1 MQKISRI
8 HLGNCGYRTAWYEG
22 MTFELTDPDSGQP
35 TDTLINLE
43 NGGGKTTL
51 IGLVFSCFETAQER
65 FLKHIQSKHNTFS
78 QYFTHD
84 GAPGF
89 IIVEWL
95 MPSRMAGG
103 KPYRLVIGQAVAVR
117 SHTEPPEVDRMFF
130 SFEEHAD
137 LGLADIP
144 APGLAQPTPTSM
156 QEFSRWL
163 HAQQKKYPGD
173 VFISHNRQAEWQ
185 RHLKDERL
193 IDLDML
199 RMQVNFSAQ
208 EGGFDTGFLDFKT
221 EGEFLRKF
229 LHLTSDT
236 TKADEAR
243 KLVVAV
249 CEKHRRK
256 PQFQKRRDELTKFRA
271 SLNAFAEAA
280 QLYLETLAAQ
290 RSMLIRGAQMVQALQ
305 ARAVSF
311 RLDHDR
317 EAEFEQT
324 QRQLASA
331 ALADST
337 LHTKEQATVTWAWH
351 QKCSAQAKARKE
363 TADGRVKDLERDERL
378 IRAARLQKEIVGIDE
393 ELKELDALAEAERA
407 NLKPTKDHAEIQGA
421 LLRRALFNEEQRLKA
436 ALQAIDERARVRDN
450 ERTSLRNQRA
460 NAETEEIRYV
470 EERSKLQAAEESYVR
485 RREALEA
492 DKTFRGPEET
502 TGEALER
509 LDDEAATAAAERD
522 VHRASRERCAKEARV
537 HRQSAAA
544 EHVRA
549 AELSGNAQTLGEF
562 IARGEAE
569 LERLAQLPVL
579 LNAVESDRVNPLSAA
594 LPARLREVVSDSAK
608 QVSLGDVRLA
618 ELRAAKQAIEE
629 TGVAGYSAD
638 VALVVQTLLQAGVRS
653 AKAYNEYISRALPDA
668 SKARALVA
676 SDPAR
681 FLGVSVAST
690 ELEKAKAVSW
700 ATRLPTRP
708 VVVSAATLE
717 PAAHVAEHVVVV
729 PAEDDSAF
737 NVEAAA
743 KLGVSLELR
752 VTDEDER
759 RSAYRERHDQTLR
772 AIHELDAY
780 TKEFGDGKLGQAQ
793 ADKTALEEDVA
804 TAKERAESLESLALE
819 LDEKAQGL
827 EQQAQAAD
835 TRRQAAVLSSSA
847 VRSFQ
852 SEHESGHTERVRRLA
867 EVMQDI
873 SAAQERKSAAD
884 ENLERLQGEHN
895 RDQRL
900 RVSTDHELGLAGEER
915 AGVAHYDK
923 DYPAQEQ
930 LLQNPRPVETLRRI
944 YRDAEAAYLAE
955 EKDRLGLLAHK
966 LEDARKRRE
975 DKAKEFTREFKGV
988 QMADLRPFMDANHE
1002 EALANV
1008 ATALEAAKPEQVNA
1022 ASNLQV
1028 VNGESK
1034 KWFCSNKTNVGPVVP
1049 AHEALDLDALAAL
1062 MAEAET
1068 RVNEALE
1075 RMRTANEVANQAADR
1090 ANRKRAAAEADGTVE
1105 ALLRSSMGFEDK
1117 PDPMLIAAEI
1127 GAQVGMNLEVPDPDS
1142 LVLEADASNQVNAL
1156 LKDYTGKN
1164 QGVSKL
1170 QTKARAAFDLV
1181 KVAASEQAFREVDPD
1196 VAQQMIANEFG
1207 AACTDAKRL
1216 LEHLDDRIATTEA
1229 TLRSMQ
1235 ADFDACVEEVL
1246 AVVRSAIT
1254 TLNRVTSKDKSV
1266 PMGAPYVGGKQV
1278 LKMRANFGTVPVETR
1293 RQTLS
1298 AYLDTLVDTNV
1309 FPPRGTDLIADAVAR
1324 VYGRP
1329 LGLQVLKMSIE
1340 ETEQY
1345 VPVERVSNSGGEGV
1359 VMAMFL
1365 YLVINQLRAEN
1376 HAQVHR
1382 IAGGPLI
1389 LDNPFAKATSP
1400 AMWRAQRLLAEA
1412 MDVQLIFATA
1422 LQDFNALGEFQRF
1435 IRLRRAGQ
1443 NSKTRR
1449 WHLEFANLKLNDV
1462 PEELTA

>member
-22 MTFELTDPDSGQP
+22 TTFELTDPDSGQP

-84 GAPGF
+84 GTPGF

-95 MPSRMAGG
+95 MPSRTAGG
-103 KPYRLVIGQAVAVR
+103 NPYRLVTGQAVAVR

-137 LGLADIP
+137 LGLIDIP
-144 APGLAQPTPTSM
+144 APGLAQPTPSSM

-163 HAQQKKYPGD
+163 HTQQKNYPGD

-185 RHLKDERL
+185 RHLRDERL

-229 LHLTSDT
+229 LYLTSDT

-256 PQFQKRRDELTKFRA
+256 PQFQRRRDELTQFRA

-305 ARAVSF
+305 ARAVSLH
-311 RLDHDR
+311 LDHDR

-331 ALADST
+331 ALADSAF
-337 LHTKEQATVTWAWH
+337 HTKEQATVTWAWH
-351 QKCSAQAKARKE
+351 QKRSAQAKARKE
-363 TADGRVKDLERDERL
+363 AADGRVRDLEREERL

-407 NLKPTKDHAEIQGA
+407 NLKPTKDHVEIQGA

-436 ALQAIDERARVRDN
+436 VLQMLDERATAR
-450 ERTSLRNQRA
+450 EEARTTLRKQRMQ
-460 NAETEEIRYV
+460 AEADELRQV
-470 EERSKLQAAEESYVR
+470 GERSKLQAAEDSYAR
-485 RREALEA
+485 RRQALEV
-492 DKTFRGPEET
+492 DGTFLGPDET
-502 TGEALER
+502 TAEALER
-509 LDDEAATAAAERD
+509 LNSEAATAASERD
-522 VHRASRERCAKEARV
+522 LHRASQQRCAKEARE
-537 HRQSAAA
+537 HRQITAA
-544 EHVRA
+544 ENIRA
-549 AELSGNAQTLGEF
+549 AKLVGEARTLGEF

-569 LERLAQLPVL
+569 LERLAQLPAL
-579 LNAVESDRVNPLSAA
+579 LNAAESDRVDPLSAA
-594 LPARLREVVSDSAK
+594 LPTRLREIVAESAR
-608 QVSLGDVRLA
+608 QMSLGDVRLA
-618 ELRAAKQAIEE
+618 ELRATKQAIDE
-629 TGVAGYSAD
+629 TGVAGYSID
-638 VALVVQTLLQAGVRS
+638 VAFVVETLLQAGVRS
-653 AKAYNEYISRALPDA
+653 AKAYNEYISRALPDTA
-668 SKARALVA
+668 KARALVV

-690 ELEKAKAVSW
+690 ELDKARAVAW
-700 ATRLPTRP
+700 EARRPARP
-708 VVVSAATLE
+708 VVVSVATLE
-717 PAAHVAEHVVVV
+717 PAAQPSERLVV

-743 KLGVSLELR
+743 KLGSNLELR
-752 VTDEDER
+752 VADENER
-759 RSAYRERHDQTLR
+759 RAAYRQRHDQTLK
-772 AIHELDAY
+772 AIHELDTYA
-780 TKEFGDGKLGQAQ
+780 KEFGDGKLGQAR
-793 ADKTALEEDVA
+793 AEKVTLEEDAAAA
-804 TAKERAESLESLALE
+804 TARAESLESLALG
-819 LDEKAQGL
+819 LDEKAQEL
-827 EQQAQAAD
+827 ELQAQTAD
-835 TRRQAAVLSSSA
+835 ARRQAALLSSAA
-847 VRSFQ
+847 VLTFQ
-852 SEHESGHTERVRRLA
+852 NEHEVGHAERVHRLE
-867 EVMQDI
+867 EVAQGI
-873 SAAQERKSAAD
+873 IAAQESKSAAD
-884 ENLERLQGEHN
+884 EGLERLQGEHD
-895 RDQRL
+895 RDHGL
-900 RVSTDHELGLAGEER
+900 RVSTDHELKVAGEER

-923 DYPAQEQ
+923 DYPAHEQ

-944 YRDAEAAYLAE
+944 YSDAEAAYLAE
-955 EKDRLGLLAHK
+955 ERDRLGVLAHK

-975 DKAKEFTREFKGV
+975 NKAKEFTREFKGV
-988 QMADLRPFMDANHE
+988 QMADLVPFLNMNHE

-1008 ATALEAAKPEQVNA
+1008 ETALEEAKPAQVNS

-1034 KWFCSNKTNVGPVVP
+1034 KWFDSNKTDLGPAVP
-1049 AHEALDLDALAAL
+1049 AHEALNLDALSAL
-1062 MAEAET
+1062 MAEAEN
-1068 RVNEALE
+1068 RVNAALE
-1075 RMRTANEVANQAADR
+1075 RMRVANDAANQAVDR
-1090 ANRKRAAAEADGTVE
+1090 ANRKRAAAEADGKIE
-1105 ALLRSSMGFEDK
+1105 ALLRSSMGFEDR

-1127 GAQVGMNLEVPDPDS
+1127 GAQVGMTLDVPDPDS

-1164 QGVSKL
+1164 QGVSNL
-1170 QTKARAAFDLV
+1170 QTKARATFDLV
-1181 KVAASEQAFREVDPD
+1181 KAAASEQSFREVDPD
-1196 VAQQMIANEFG
+1196 VAQQMVANEFG

-1229 TLRSMQ
+1229 TLQSMQ

-1254 TLNRVTSKDKSV
+1254 TLNRATSKDKSV
-1266 PMGAPYVGGKQV
+1266 PVGAPYVGGKQV

-1462 PEELTA
+1462 PEEFTA

>member
-22 MTFELTDPDSGQP
+22 MTFDLTDPDSGQP

-51 IGLVFSCFETAQER
+51 IGLAFSCFETAQER
-65 FLKHIQSKHNTFS
+65 FLKYIQSKHNTFS
-78 QYFTHD
+78 HYFTHD

-95 MPSRMAGG
+95 MPSRTAGG
-103 KPYRLVIGQAVAVR
+103 NPYRLVTGQAVAVR

-130 SFEEHAD
+130 SFEEHVD
-137 LGLADIP
+137 LGLVDIP
-144 APGLAQPTPTSM
+144 APGLAQPTPSSM

-163 HAQQKKYPGD
+163 HTQQKKYPGD

-229 LHLTSDT
+229 LNLTSDT

-271 SLNAFAEAA
+271 SLNAFAESAH
-280 QLYLETLAAQ
+280 LYLETLAAQ

-305 ARAVSF
+305 ARATSL

-317 EAEFEQT
+317 ELEFEQT
-324 QRQLASA
+324 QRGLVSA
-331 ALADST
+331 TLADST
-337 LHTKEQATVTWAWH
+337 FYTTEQATVTWAWY
-351 QKCSAQAKARKE
+351 QKRSAQAKVRKGA
-363 TADGRVKDLERDERL
+363 ADDQVKNLERDERL
-378 IRAARLQKEIVGIDE
+378 IRAARLQKEIVGVDE
-393 ELKELDALAEAERA
+393 ELKELDTLVEAERA
-407 NLKPTKDHAEIQGA
+407 NLKPTKEHVEIQGA

-436 ALQAIDERARVRDN
+436 TLQVLDERAIARAE
-450 ERTSLRNQRA
+450 ERTTLRKQRA
-460 NAETEEIRYV
+460 QAEADELRQV
-470 EERSKLQAAEESYVR
+470 EARSKLQATEESYR
-485 RREALEA
+485 RRRQALEV
-492 DKTFRGPEET
+492 DGTLLGPEET
-502 TGEALER
+502 TAEAFER
-509 LDDEAATAAAERD
+509 LDALVVAATAERDVYRGSRARCTKEAGDHRNAAAAER
-522 VHRASRERCAKEARV
+522 
-537 HRQSAAA
+537 
-544 EHVRA
+544 VRT
-549 AELSGNAQTLGEF
+549 AELAGKARGLDEF
-562 IARGEAE
+562 IARGESE
-569 LERLAQLPVL
+569 LERLAQLRAL
-579 LNAVESDRVNPLSAA
+579 LNAVESDRVDPLSAA
-594 LPARLREVVSDSAK
+594 LPARLREVVSESAK
-608 QVSLGDVRLA
+608 QVSLADVRLA
-618 ELRAAKQAIEE
+618 ELRATKQAIDEA
-629 TGVAGYSAD
+629 GVAGYSID
-638 VALVVQTLLQAGVRS
+638 VALVVETLLHAGVRS
-653 AKAYNEYISRALPDA
+653 AKAYNEYISRALRDA

-690 ELEKAKAVSW
+690 ELDKARAVSW
-700 ATRLPTRP
+700 EARRPTRP
-708 VVVSAATLE
+708 VVVSATTLE
-717 PAAHVAEHVVVV
+717 PAAQLAERVVV

-737 NVEAAA
+737 NIEAAA
-743 KLGVSLELR
+743 RLGSNLEIRVS
-752 VTDEDER
+752 DESER
-759 RSAYRERHDQTLR
+759 RAAYRERHDKTLK
-772 AIHELDAY
+772 AIHELDTYA
-780 TKEFGDGKLGQAQ
+780 KEFGDGKLGRAR
-793 ADKTALEEDVA
+793 ADKVALEEDAAAA
-804 TAKERAESLESLALE
+804 TARAESLESRSLE
-819 LDEKAQGL
+819 LDENAQGL
-827 EQQAQAAD
+827 ELQAQAAD
-835 TRRQAAVLSSSA
+835 ARRQAALLFSAA
-847 VRSFQ
+847 VRTFQ
-852 SEHESGHTERVRRLA
+852 NEHEAGHAESVRRLA
-867 EVMQDI
+867 DVAQGI
-873 SAAQERKSAAD
+873 TAAQESKSAAD
-884 ENLERLQGEHN
+884 EGLERLQGEHD
-895 RDQRL
+895 RDHGL
-900 RVSTDHELGLAGEER
+900 RVNADHELKVTGEGR
-915 AGVAHYDK
+915 AGVAHYNK
-923 DYPAQEQ
+923 DYPAHER
-930 LLQNPRPVETLRRI
+930 LLRNPRPVETLRRI
-944 YRDAEAAYLAE
+944 YSDAEAAYLAKE
-955 EKDRLGLLAHK
+955 RERLGLLAHK

-975 DKAKEFTREFKGV
+975 DKAKEFTREYKGV
-988 QMADLRPFMDANHE
+988 QMADLAPFLNVSHE
-1002 EALANV
+1002 DALANV
-1008 ATALEAAKPEQVNA
+1008 ETTLEAAKPEQVNA

-1028 VNGESK
+1028 VNGESR
-1034 KWFCSNKTNVGPVVP
+1034 KWLDSNKTKLGPAVP

-1062 MAEAET
+1062 IAKAEN
-1068 RVNEALE
+1068 RVNAALE
-1075 RMRTANEVANQAADR
+1075 RMRVANEAANLAADR
-1090 ANRKRAAAEADGTVE
+1090 ASRKRTDAEGDEKVE
-1105 ALLRSSMGFEDK
+1105 ELLRSSMGFEDR
-1117 PDPMLIAAEI
+1117 PDPVLIAAEI
-1127 GAQVGMNLEVPDPDS
+1127 GAQVGMTLEIPDPGS

-1164 QGVSKL
+1164 QGVGKL
-1170 QTKARAAFDLV
+1170 HTKARTAFDHV
-1181 KVAASEQAFREVDPD
+1181 KTAASEQSFREVDPD
-1196 VAQQMIANEFG
+1196 VAQQMVANEFG

-1216 LEHLDDRIATTEA
+1216 LEHLDDRIVTTEA

-1254 TLNRVTSKDKSV
+1254 TLNRATSKDKSV
-1266 PMGAPYVGGKQV
+1266 PVGAPYVGGKQV
-1278 LKMRANFGTVPVETR
+1278 LKMRASFGSVPIETR

-1376 HAQVHR
+1376 HAQIYRV
-1382 IAGGPLI
+1382 AGGPLI

-1412 MDVQLIFATA
+1412 MNVQLIFATA

-1449 WHLEFANLKLNDV
+1449 WHLEFANLKLNNV
-1462 PEELTA
+1462 PEELTD

>member
-1 MQKISRI
+1 MQKISRL
-8 HLGNCGYRTAWYEG
+8 HLGNCGFRTAWYEG
-22 MTFELTDPDSGQP
+22 MTFDLTDPDSGHP

-51 IGLVFSCFETAQER
+51 IGLVFSCFETSQEK

-95 MPSRMAGG
+95 MPSRTTGEE
-103 KPYRLVIGQAVAVR
+103 PYRLVTGQAVAVR

-130 SFEEHAD
+130 SFEEHTD
-137 LGLADIP
+137 LGLTDIP

-173 VFISHNRQAEWQ
+173 VFISHNRPAEWQ
-185 RHLKDERL
+185 RHLRNERL

-256 PQFQKRRDELTKFRA
+256 PQFQKRRDELIRFRA
-271 SLNAFAEAA
+271 ALNAFAEAA

-290 RSMLIRGAQMVQALQ
+290 RSILVRGAQMVQALQ
-305 ARAVSF
+305 ARAVSL
-311 RLDHDR
+311 RLDHSQ
-317 EAEFEQT
+317 EAEFERI
-324 QRQLASA
+324 QREMASA
-331 ALADST
+331 AQADST

-351 QKCSAQAKARKE
+351 QKRSAQAKARKE
-363 TADGRVKDLERDERL
+363 AADGRVKDLERNEQL
-378 IRAARLQKEIVGIDE
+378 IRAARLQKEIIGVDE
-393 ELKELDALAEAERA
+393 EIKELDALAEAERA

-421 LLRRALFNEEQRLKA
+421 LLRRALFSEEQRLKEE
-436 ALQAIDERARVRDN
+436 LQTLD
-450 ERTSLRNQRA
+450 QRA
-460 NAETEEIRYV
+460 AAREEARTTFRKQRDQAEADELRQV
-470 EERSKLQAAEESYVR
+470 GERSKHQAAEEAYAR

-492 DKTFRGPEET
+492 DKTFRAPEET
-502 TGEALER
+502 TAEALER
-509 LDDEAATAAAERD
+509 LDADTATAAAERD
-522 VHRASRERCAKEARV
+522 LHRASQQRCAKEARE
-537 HRQSAAA
+537 HRQTAAA
-544 EHVRA
+544 QRIHA
-549 AELSGNAQTLGEF
+549 ADLAGKARSAGEF
-562 IARGEAE
+562 IARGEVE
-569 LERLAQLPVL
+569 LEHLAQLPAL
-579 LNAVESDRVNPLSAA
+579 LNAVESDRVDPLSAA
-594 LPARLREVVSDSAK
+594 LPTRLHEVVSESAR

-618 ELRAAKQAIEE
+618 ELHAARQAIDE

-638 VALVVQTLLQAGVRS
+638 AALVVQTLLQVGVRS
-653 AKAYNEYISRALPDA
+653 AQAYNAYISRALPDA
-668 SKARALVA
+668 AKARALVA

-681 FLGVSVAST
+681 FLGVSVASA
-690 ELEKAKAVSW
+690 ELDKARALAW
-700 ATRLPTRP
+700 ETRRPARP
-708 VVVSAATLE
+708 VVVSVATLE
-717 PAAHVAEHVVVV
+717 PATQLAERVIV

-743 KLGVSLELR
+743 KLASNLELR
-752 VTDEDER
+752 VAEENER
-759 RSAYRERHDQTLR
+759 RSAYRERQDQTQKAL
-772 AIHELDAY
+772 HELDTYA
-780 TKEFGDGKLGQAQ
+780 KEFGDGKLGSAR
-793 ADKTALEEDVA
+793 AGKLAFEEDAAAA
-804 TAKERAESLESLALE
+804 TARAESLESQALE
-819 LDEKAQGL
+819 LDEKAQAL

-835 TRRQAAVLSSSA
+835 MRRQAAVLSSSA

-852 SEHESGHTERVRRLA
+852 SEHEAGHEERARRLA
-867 EVMQDI
+867 QIVQGI
-873 SAAQERKSAAD
+873 ITAQENKSAA
-884 ENLERLQGEHN
+884 NVGLERLQQEH
-895 RDQRL
+895 DSDHGL
-900 RVSTDHELGLAGEER
+900 RVSTDHELRLAGEER
-915 AGVAHYDK
+915 ASIAHYDK
-923 DYPAQEQ
+923 DYPAHEQ

-944 YRDAEAAYLAE
+944 YRDAEAAYHAQE
-955 EKDRLGLLAHK
+955 QERLGLLAHK
-966 LEDARKRRE
+966 LDDARKRRA

-988 QMADLRPFMDANHE
+988 QMADIAPFLSLNHE
-1002 EALANV
+1002 EALAGV
-1008 ATALEAAKPEQVNA
+1008 KAALEEARPGQVNA

-1034 KWFCSNKTNVGPVVP
+1034 KWFDSNKQNLGSAEP
-1049 AHEALDLDALAAL
+1049 AHDALDLDALAAL
-1062 MAEAET
+1062 VIDAEG
-1068 RVNEALE
+1068 RVIAALE
-1075 RMRTANEVANQAADR
+1075 RMRTANEAANQAADR
-1090 ANRKRAAAEADGTVE
+1090 ANRKRQAAQADEKIE
-1105 ALLRSSMGFEDK
+1105 ALLRSSMGLADK

-1127 GAQVGMNLEVPDPDS
+1127 GAQVGMTLEVPDPDS
-1142 LVLEADASNQVNAL
+1142 LVLETDASNQVSAL
-1156 LKDYTGKN
+1156 LKDYKGKEH
-1164 QGVSKL
+1164 GVSSL
-1170 QTKARAAFDLV
+1170 HTKARTAFDLV
-1181 KVAASEQAFREVDPD
+1181 KAAASQPSFREVDPD
-1196 VAQQMIANEFG
+1196 VAQQMVANEFG
-1207 AACTDAKRL
+1207 AACTDARRL

-1229 TLRSMQ
+1229 TLQSMQ

-1254 TLNRVTSKDKSV
+1254 TLNRAMSKDKSV
-1266 PMGAPYVGGKQV
+1266 PVGAPYVGGKQV
-1278 LKMRANFGTVPVETR
+1278 LKMRASFSTIPVETR

-1309 FPPRGTDLIADAVAR
+1309 FPPRGTDLIADAVMR

-1365 YLVINQLRAEN
+1365 YLVINHLRAEN

-1400 AMWRAQRLLAEA
+1400 AMWRAQRLLAET
-1412 MDVQLIFATA
+1412 MNVQLIFATA

-1443 NSKTRR
+1443 NSRTRR
-1449 WHLEFANLKLNDV
+1449 WHLEFANLKLNDM
-1462 PEELTA
+1462 PEEPAA

>member
-8 HLGNCGYRTAWYEG
+8 HLGNCGYRTAWYDG
-22 MTFELTDPDSGQP
+22 NTFELTDPDSGQP

-103 KPYRLVIGQAVAVR
+103 KPYRLVTGQAVAVR

-137 LGLADIP
+137 LGLGDIP
-144 APGLAQPTPTSM
+144 APGLAQPAPPSM
-156 QEFSRWL
+156 QEYSRWL

-236 TKADEAR
+236 AKADEAR

-280 QLYLETLAAQ
+280 HLYLETLAAQ

-305 ARAVSF
+305 ARAASLF
-311 RLDHDR
+311 LDRDR
-317 EAEFEQT
+317 ELEFEQT
-324 QRQLASA
+324 QRGLASL

-337 LHTKEQATVTWAWH
+337 AYTKEQAAVTWAWH
-351 QKCSAQAKARKE
+351 QKRGALAKACKE
-363 TADGRVKDLERDERL
+363 GADGQVKQLERNQQL
-378 IRAARLQKEIVGIDE
+378 IRAARLQKEIVGIDD
-393 ELKELDALAEAERA
+393 ELKELDALAEAERE
-407 NLKPTKDHAEIQGA
+407 NLKPTKDHVEIQGA
-421 LLRRALFNEEQRLKA
+421 LLRRALFNEEQRLKG
-436 ALQAIDERARVRDN
+436 ALQVLDERATAREA
-450 ERTSLRNQRA
+450 ERTALRKQRDQ
-460 NAETEEIRYV
+460 AEADELRQVGEQ
-470 EERSKLQAAEESYVR
+470 SKLQAAQDSYTR
-485 RREALEA
+485 RRQALEV
-492 DKTFRGPEET
+492 DGTFLGPDEKTP
-502 TGEALER
+502 EALER
-509 LDDEAATAAAERD
+509 LDAEAATAASERD
-522 VHRASRERCAKEARV
+522 LHRASQQRCTREARE
-537 HRQSAAA
+537 HRQAAAA
-544 EHVRA
+544 EKVRA
-549 AELSGNAQTLGEF
+549 AGLAGKAEALGEF
-562 IARGEAE
+562 IARGEAGV
-569 LERLAQLPVL
+569 ERLAQLPAL
-579 LNAVESDRVNPLSAA
+579 LNAVESDRVDPLSAA
-594 LPARLREVVSDSAK
+594 LPARLREVVSESAR

-618 ELRAAKQAIEE
+618 ELRATRQAIAE
-629 TGVAGYSAD
+629 TGVAGYSID
-638 VALVVQTLLQAGVRS
+638 VALVVETLLQAGVRS
-653 AKAYNEYISRALPDA
+653 AKAYNEYISHALPDA

-681 FLGVSVAST
+681 FLGVCVAST
-690 ELEKAKAVSW
+690 ELEKARAVAW
-700 ATRLPTRP
+700 EARKPTRP

-717 PAAHVAEHVVVV
+717 PAEQLEERVVV

-737 NVEAAA
+737 NIEAAA
-743 KLGVSLELR
+743 RLSLNLELR
-752 VTDEDER
+752 IAEEDER
-759 RSAYRERHDQTLR
+759 RSAYQERYDQTLK
-772 AIHELDAY
+772 AVHELDTYA
-780 TKEFGDGKLGQAQ
+780 KEFGDGKLGQAR
-793 ADKTALEEDVA
+793 ADKAALEEDEA
-804 TAKERAESLESLALE
+804 TATARAESLESLGLE
-819 LDEKAQGL
+819 LDEEVQRL
-827 EQQAQAAD
+827 ELRAQAAD
-835 TRRQAAVLSSSA
+835 EKRQAALLSSTA
-847 VRSFQ
+847 IRTFQ
-852 SEHESGHTERVRRLA
+852 SEHEAGHAERVLRLA
-867 EVMQDI
+867 DL
-873 SAAQERKSAAD
+873 AQGITTEQGRKSAA
-884 ENLERLQGEHN
+884 NRGLEQLQAEHD
-895 RDQRL
+895 RDQGS
-900 RVSTDHELGLAGEER
+900 RVSTDHELKLAGEER
-915 AGVAHYDK
+915 AGIAHYNK
-923 DYPAQEQ
+923 DYPAHEQ

-944 YRDAEAAYLAE
+944 YRDAEATYLAT
-955 EKDRLGLLAHK
+955 EKERLGLLAHK
-966 LEDARKRRE
+966 LDDARRRRE
-975 DKAKEFTREFKGV
+975 DKAREFTREFKGL
-988 QMADLRPFMDANHE
+988 QMADLAPFLDVSHE

-1008 ATALEAAKPEQVNA
+1008 AAALEAARPEQVTA
-1022 ASNLQV
+1022 TSHLQV
-1028 VNGESK
+1028 VSNESK
-1034 KWFCSNKTNVGPVVP
+1034 KWFDQNKTNLGPTVP
-1049 AHEALDLDALAAL
+1049 AHEPLDLDALAVL
-1062 MAEAET
+1062 MVET
-1068 RVNEALE
+1068 ESRVAAALE
-1075 RMRTANEVANQAADR
+1075 RMRVANEAANQAAER
-1090 ANRKRAAAEADGTVE
+1090 ANRKRAAAEDDGKVE

-1117 PDPMLIAAEI
+1117 PDPVLVAAEI
-1127 GAQVGMNLEVPDPDS
+1127 GAQVGMTLEVPDPDS
-1142 LVLEADASNQVNAL
+1142 LILEADASSQVNAL
-1156 LKDYTGKN
+1156 LKDYMGKD
-1164 QGVSKL
+1164 QRVSNL
-1170 QTKARAAFDLV
+1170 QSKARVAFDLV
-1181 KVAASEQAFREVDPD
+1181 KAAAMEPSFREVDPD
-1196 VAQQMIANEFG
+1196 VAQQMVTNEFG

-1235 ADFDACVEEVL
+1235 TDFDACVDEVL

-1254 TLNRVTSKDKSV
+1254 TLNRATSKDKSV
-1266 PMGAPYVGGKQV
+1266 PVGAPYVGGKQV
-1278 LKMRANFGTVPVETR
+1278 LKMRANFGSVPVETR
-1293 RQTLS
+1293 RQTLG

-1400 AMWRAQRLLAEA
+1400 AMWRAQRLLAGA
-1412 MDVQLIFATA
+1412 MNVQLIFATA

-1443 NSKTRR
+1443 NNKTRR
-1449 WHLEFANLKLNDV
+1449 WHLEFANLKLNNV
-1462 PEELTA
+1462 PEELAD

>member
-22 MTFELTDPDSGQP
+22 MTFELTDPDTGQP

-51 IGLVFSCFETAQER
+51 IGLFFSCFETAQER

-78 QYFTHD
+78 QYFAHD
-84 GAPGF
+84 GTPGF
-89 IIVEWL
+89 IVVEWL
-95 MPSRMAGG
+95 MPSRTAAG
-103 KPYRLVIGQAVAVR
+103 KPYRLVTGQAVAVR

-137 LGLADIP
+137 LGMVHIP
-144 APGLAQPTPTSM
+144 APGLTQPAPSTM

-185 RHLKDERL
+185 RHLKEERL

-221 EGEFLRKF
+221 EGEFVRKF

-271 SLNAFAEAA
+271 SLNAFAETAR
-280 QLYLETLAAQ
+280 LYLETLAAQ

-305 ARAVSF
+305 ARGVSSC
-311 RLDHDR
+311 LDRDR
-317 EAEFEQT
+317 EVEFEQT
-324 QRQLASA
+324 QRRLASV

-337 LHTKEQATVTWAWH
+337 LCTKEQATVTWAWH
-351 QKCSAQAKARKE
+351 QKRCALANACKE
-363 TADGRVKDLERDERL
+363 VADRQVKQLEQNQRF
-378 IRAARLQKEIVGIDE
+378 IRAARLQKEILGVDE
-393 ELKELDALAEAERA
+393 ELRELDALAEAERA
-407 NLKPTKDHAEIQGA
+407 NLKPTKDHVEIQGA
-421 LLRRALFNEEQRLKA
+421 LLRRALFNEEQRLNV
-436 ALQAIDERARVRDN
+436 ALRMLDARATAREEERTALRKERAQAEAD
-450 ERTSLRNQRA
+450 ELRQVG
-460 NAETEEIRYV
+460 EH
-470 EERSKLQAAEESYVR
+470 SKLQAAEDSYAHR
-485 RREALEA
+485 RQALEVDRIFLA
-492 DKTFRGPEET
+492 SDET
-502 TGEALER
+502 TAEALER
-509 LDDEAATAAAERD
+509 LDDEAATAAYERD
-522 VHRASRERCAKEARV
+522 LHRASQQRCAAKARE
-537 HRQSAAA
+537 HRQAAAA
-544 EHVRA
+544 ENVRA
-549 AELSGNAQTLGEF
+549 AELAGNARTLGEY
-562 IARGEAE
+562 IARGETD
-569 LERLAQLPVL
+569 LERLAQLPAL
-579 LNAVESDRVNPLSAA
+579 LNAVESDRVDPLSAA
-594 LPARLREVVSDSAK
+594 LPARLREVVSESAR

-618 ELRAAKQAIEE
+618 ELRATKQAIDG
-629 TGVAGYSAD
+629 TGVAGCSID
-638 VALVVQTLLQAGVRS
+638 VALVVETLLQAGVRS
-653 AKAYNEYISRALPDA
+653 AKAYNEYISRTLPDA
-668 SKARALVA
+668 SKARALVV

-690 ELEKAKAVSW
+690 ELDKARAISW
-700 ATRLPTRP
+700 ETRRPTRP
-708 VVVSAATLE
+708 VVISAATLE
-717 PAAHVAEHVVVV
+717 PAEQLAERVVV

-743 KLGVSLELR
+743 RLGLNLELR
-752 VTDEDER
+752 VAEEDER
-759 RSAYRERHDQTLR
+759 RSGYRERYEQTLN
-772 AIHELDAY
+772 AVHKLDTYA
-780 TKEFGDGKLGQAQ
+780 KEFGEGKLGQAQ
-793 ADKTALEEDVA
+793 TDKVALEEDVA
-804 TAKERAESLESLALE
+804 TATARAESLESLALE
-819 LDEKAQGL
+819 RDEEAQGL
-827 EQQAQAAD
+827 ERQTQAAD
-835 TRRQAAVLSSSA
+835 ARRHAALLSSAAV
-847 VRSFQ
+847 RTFQ
-852 SEHESGHTERVRRLA
+852 SEHEAGHAERVLLLA
-867 EVMQDI
+867 NLAHGITTAQD
-873 SAAQERKSAAD
+873 RKSAAD
-884 ENLERLQGEHN
+884 RGLERLQGEHD
-895 RDQRL
+895 RDHSS
-900 RVSTDHELGLAGEER
+900 RVSTDHELKLAGEER
-915 AGVAHYDK
+915 AGIVHYDK
-923 DYPAQEQ
+923 DYPAPEQ
-930 LLQNPRPVETLRRI
+930 LLKNPRTVETLRRI
-944 YRDAEAAYLAE
+944 YSDAEAAYLAE
-955 EKDRLGLLAHK
+955 EKERLGLLAHK
-966 LEDARKRRE
+966 LDDARKRRE
-975 DKAKEFTREFKGV
+975 AKAREFTREFPGV
-988 QMADLRPFMDANHE
+988 ETANLRPFLDVHHEAALASIAVALE
-1002 EALANV
+1002 EARS
-1008 ATALEAAKPEQVNA
+1008 EQVNA

-1028 VNGESK
+1028 LNGESR
-1034 KWFCSNKTNVGPVVP
+1034 KWLNSNKTNLGPAVP
-1049 AHEALDLDALAAL
+1049 AHETLDLDALVAL
-1062 MAEAET
+1062 MAEAED
-1068 RVNEALE
+1068 RVTAALE
-1075 RMRTANEVANQAADR
+1075 RMRAANEAANQAADR
-1090 ANRKRAAAEADGTVE
+1090 AGRKHAAAEADGKIE

-1117 PDPMLIAAEI
+1117 PDPVLIAAEI
-1127 GAQVGMNLEVPDPDS
+1127 GAQVGMTIVVPDPND
-1142 LVLEADASNQVNAL
+1142 LVLEADASKQVTAL

-1170 QTKARAAFDLV
+1170 QSKARIAFDLV
-1181 KVAASEQAFREVDPD
+1181 KAAASEPSFSEVDPD
-1196 VAQQMIANEFG
+1196 VAQQMVANEFG
-1207 AACTDAKRL
+1207 AACTDANRL
-1216 LEHLDDRIATTEA
+1216 LDHLDDRISTTEA

-1254 TLNRVTSKDKSV
+1254 TLNRATSKDKSV
-1266 PMGAPYVGGKQV
+1266 PLGAPYVGGKQV
-1278 LKMRANFGTVPVETR
+1278 LKMRANFVSVPVETR

-1298 AYLDTLVDTNV
+1298 GYLDTLVDTNV

-1412 MDVQLIFATA
+1412 MNVQLIFATA

-1449 WHLEFANLKLNDV
+1449 WHLEFANLKLNNV
-1462 PEELTA
+1462 PEELTD

>member
-22 MTFELTDPDSGQP
+22 MTFDLTDPDSSHP

-89 IIVEWL
+89 IIIEWL
-95 MPSRMAGG
+95 MPSRTAGG
-103 KPYRLVIGQAVAVR
+103 TPYRLVTGQAVAVR

-130 SFEEHAD
+130 SFEVHAD
-137 LGLADIP
+137 LGLVDIP

-256 PQFQKRRDELTKFRA
+256 PQFQRRRDELTKFRA

-290 RSMLIRGAQMVQALQ
+290 RSMLVLGAQMVQALQ
-305 ARAVSF
+305 ARTVSL
-311 RLDHDR
+311 RLDHAR
-317 EAEFEQT
+317 EAKFEQT

-331 ALADST
+331 ALADSA
-337 LHTKEQATVTWAWH
+337 LHTKEQTTVTWAWH
-351 QKCSAQAKARKE
+351 QKRSAQAKARKE
-363 TADGRVKDLERDERL
+363 AADGRVKDLERDERL
-378 IRAARLQKEIVGIDE
+378 IRAARLQKGIVGIDE
-393 ELKELDALAEAERA
+393 EIKELDALAEAERA

-436 ALQAIDERARVRDN
+436 ALQALDERARVRDN
-450 ERTSLRNQRA
+450 ERTSLRSQRT

-470 EERSKLQAAEESYVR
+470 EERSKLQAAEDSYAR

-492 DKTFRGPEET
+492 DRTFRGPEET
-502 TGEALER
+502 TNEALER
-509 LDDEAATAAAERD
+509 LDTEAATAAAERD
-522 VHRASRERCAKEARV
+522 VHRASREHCAKEARE

-544 EHVRA
+544 EHVHA
-549 AELSGNAQTLGEF
+549 AELSGKGLALGEF

-569 LERLAQLPVL
+569 LERLAQLPAL
-579 LNAVESDRVNPLSAA
+579 LNAVESDRVDPLSAA

-608 QVSLGDVRLA
+608 QVSQGDVRLA
-618 ELRAAKQAIEE
+618 ELHAARQAIEE

-653 AKAYNEYISRALPDA
+653 AKAYNEYISRALPNV

-690 ELEKAKAVSW
+690 EFDKAKAVAW

-717 PAAHVAEHVVVV
+717 PGAHMAERVVV

-743 KLGVSLELR
+743 KLGVSLDLR
-752 VTDEDER
+752 VADEDER

-772 AIHELDAY
+772 AIHELEAY
-780 TKEFGDGKLGQAQ
+780 TKEFGDGKLGQAR

-804 TAKERAESLESLALE
+804 TAKERAESLESLAHELE
-819 LDEKAQGL
+819 EKAQGL
-827 EQQAQAAD
+827 EQRAQAAD

-852 SEHESGHTERVRRLA
+852 SEHESGHAERVRRLA
-867 EVMQDI
+867 EVVQGI
-873 SAAQERKSAAD
+873 SAAQARKSAASEGLD
-884 ENLERLQGEHN
+884 RLQEEHD
-895 RDQRL
+895 RDQGS
-900 RVSTDHELGLAGEER
+900 RVSTDHELRLAGEER
-915 AGVAHYDK
+915 SGVAHYDK
-923 DYPAQEQ
+923 AYPAQEQ

-955 EKDRLGLLAHK
+955 EKERLGLLAHK

-975 DKAKEFTREFKGV
+975 DKATEFTREFRGV
-988 QMADLRPFMDANHE
+988 QMVDLRPFMDANHE
-1002 EALANV
+1002 EALAN
-1008 ATALEAAKPEQVNA
+1008 ATNALDAAKPEQVNA

-1028 VNGESK
+1028 VNGESR
-1034 KWFCSNKTNVGPVVP
+1034 KWFDSNKTNVGPVVP
-1049 AHEALDLDALAAL
+1049 AHEGLDLDALAAL
-1062 MAEAET
+1062 MAEAEN

-1075 RMRTANEVANQAADR
+1075 RMRRANEVANQAADR
-1090 ANRKRAAAEADGTVE
+1090 ANRQHAAAEADGKVE

-1117 PDPMLIAAEI
+1117 PDPVLIAAEI
-1127 GAQVGMNLEVPDPDS
+1127 GAQVGMALEVPDPDS

-1164 QGVSKL
+1164 QSVSKL
-1170 QTKARAAFDLV
+1170 QGKARAAFDLV
-1181 KVAASEQAFREVDPD
+1181 RVAASEQSFREVDPD
-1196 VAQQMIANEFG
+1196 VAQQMVANEFG

-1229 TLRSMQ
+1229 TLQSMQ

-1254 TLNRVTSKDKSV
+1254 TLNRATSKDKSV
-1266 PMGAPYVGGKQV
+1266 PVGAPYVGGKQV
-1278 LKMRANFGTVPVETR
+1278 LKMRANFGTLSVETR

-1400 AMWRAQRLLAEA
+1400 VMWRAQRLLAEA
-1412 MDVQLIFATA
+1412 MNVQLIFATA

-1443 NSKTRR
+1443 NTKTKR

-1462 PEELTA
+1462 PEELMA

>member
-1 MQKISRI
+1 MQKISRL

-22 MTFELTDPDSGQP
+22 MTFELTDPDSGHP

-51 IGLVFSCFETAQER
+51 IGLVFSCFETAQEK

-95 MPSRMAGG
+95 MPSRTAGEE
-103 KPYRLVIGQAVAVR
+103 PYRLVTGQAVAVR
-117 SHTEPPEVDRMFF
+117 SHTEPPDVDRMFF
-130 SFEEHAD
+130 SFEEHTD
-137 LGLADIP
+137 LGLTDIP
-144 APGLAQPTPTSM
+144 APGLAQPAPISM

-163 HAQQKKYPGD
+163 YAQQKKYPGD

-185 RHLKDERL
+185 RHLRDERL

-236 TKADEAR
+236 KKADEAR

-271 SLNAFAEAA
+271 SLNAFADAA

-290 RSMLIRGAQMVQALQ
+290 RSMLVRGAQMVQALQ
-305 ARAVSF
+305 ARAVSL
-311 RLDHDR
+311 RLDHDQ
-317 EAEFEQT
+317 EAEFERI
-324 QRQLASA
+324 QREMASA
-331 ALADST
+331 AQADST

-351 QKCSAQAKARKE
+351 QKRSAQAKACKE
-363 TADGRVKDLERDERL
+363 AADGRIKDLERDGQL
-378 IRAARLQKEIVGIDE
+378 IRAARLQKEIIGVDE
-393 ELKELDALAEAERA
+393 EIKELDALAEAERA

-421 LLRRALFNEEQRLKA
+421 LLRRALFNEEQRLKTE
-436 ALQAIDERARVRDN
+436 LQM
-450 ERTSLRNQRA
+450 LGQRA
-460 NAETEEIRYV
+460 TAREEARTNLRKQRDQAEADELRKV
-470 EERSKLQAAEESYVR
+470 GERSKLQAAEEAYAR
-485 RREALEA
+485 RRGALEA
-492 DKTFRGPEET
+492 DKTFLAPEET
-502 TGEALER
+502 TTEALER
-509 LDDEAATAAAERD
+509 LDAKVETATAERD
-522 VHRASRERCAKEARV
+522 LHRASQQRCAREARE
-537 HRQSAAA
+537 HRQTATAQS
-544 EHVRA
+544 VRA
-549 AELSGNAQTLGEF
+549 AELAGKARAAGEF

-569 LERLAQLPVL
+569 LERLAQLPAL
-579 LNAVESDRVNPLSAA
+579 LNAVESDRVDPLSAA
-594 LPARLREVVSDSAK
+594 LPARLGEVVSESAR

-618 ELRAAKQAIEE
+618 ELHATKQAIDE

-638 VALVVQTLLQAGVRS
+638 VALVVQTLIQAGVRS
-653 AKAYNEYISRALPDA
+653 AQAYNEYISRALPDA
-668 SKARALVA
+668 SKARTLVA

-690 ELEKAKAVSW
+690 EFDKASALAW
-700 ATRLPTRP
+700 GAHRPTRP

-717 PAAHVAEHVVVV
+717 PATQRAERVVV

-743 KLGVSLELR
+743 KLASNLELR
-752 VTDEDER
+752 VAEEDER
-759 RSAYRERHDQTLR
+759 RSAYRERQDQTLK
-772 AIHELDAY
+772 AIHELDTYA
-780 TKEFGDGKLGQAQ
+780 KEFGDGKLGSAR
-793 ADKTALEEDVA
+793 ADKLAFEEDAAA
-804 TAKERAESLESLALE
+804 TTARAESLESQALE

-835 TRRQAAVLSSSA
+835 KRRQDAVLSSSA

-852 SEHESGHTERVRRLA
+852 SEHEAGHEERVRRLV
-867 EVMQDI
+867 EVAQRI
-873 SAAQERKSAAD
+873 STAQERKTAAD
-884 ENLERLQGEHN
+884 KNLERLQEEHD
-895 RDQRL
+895 RDQGL
-900 RVSTDHELGLAGEER
+900 RVSTDHKFTLAGEER
-915 AGVAHYDK
+915 ASVAHYDK

-944 YRDAEAAYLAE
+944 YHDAEAAYRAQE
-955 EKDRLGLLAHK
+955 QERLGLLAHK
-966 LEDARKRRE
+966 LDDARKRRE

-988 QMADLRPFMDANHE
+988 QMVDIAPFLNVNHE
-1002 EALANV
+1002 EELAG
-1008 ATALEAAKPEQVNA
+1008 AKAALEAAKPEQIA
-1022 ASNLQV
+1022 ATSNLQIV
-1028 VNGESK
+1028 SGESK
-1034 KWFCSNKTNVGPVVP
+1034 KWFDSNKQYLGPAEP

-1062 MAEAET
+1062 VTDAEG
-1068 RVNEALE
+1068 RVIAALE
-1075 RMRTANEVANQAADR
+1075 RMRAANEAANQAADR
-1090 ANRKRAAAEADGTVE
+1090 ASRKRLAAEADEKIE
-1105 ALLRSSMGFEDK
+1105 ALLRSSMGFADK

-1127 GAQVGMNLEVPDPDS
+1127 SAQVGMTLEVPDPDS
-1142 LVLEADASNQVNAL
+1142 LVLETDASNQVSAL
-1156 LKDYTGKN
+1156 LRDYTGKN

-1170 QTKARAAFDLV
+1170 QAKAQTAFDLV
-1181 KVAASEQAFREVDPD
+1181 KAAASQPSFREVDPD
-1196 VAQQMIANEFG
+1196 VAQQMVANEFG
-1207 AACTDAKRL
+1207 AACTDARRL

-1229 TLRSMQ
+1229 TLQSMQ

-1246 AVVRSAIT
+1246 AVLRSAIT
-1254 TLNRVTSKDKSV
+1254 TLNRAMSKDKSV
-1266 PMGAPYVGGKQV
+1266 PVGAPYVGGKQV
-1278 LKMRANFGTVPVETR
+1278 LKMRASFSTIPVETR

-1309 FPPRGTDLIADAVAR
+1309 FPPRGTDLIADAVMR

-1412 MDVQLIFATA
+1412 MNVQLIFATA

-1443 NSKTRR
+1443 NSRTRR
-1449 WHLEFANLKLNDV
+1449 WHLEFANLKLNDM
-1462 PEELTA
+1462 PEEPAA

>member
-1 MQKISRI
+1 MQKISRL

-51 IGLVFSCFETAQER
+51 IGLVFSCFETAQEK
-65 FLKHIQSKHNTFS
+65 FLKHIQNRHDTFS

-95 MPSRMAGG
+95 MPSRTAGG
-103 KPYRLVIGQAVAVR
+103 RPYRLVTGQAVAVR

-130 SFEEHAD
+130 SFEEHTD
-137 LGLADIP
+137 LGLKDVP
-144 APGLAQPTPTSM
+144 APGLAQPAPISM

-163 HAQQKKYPGD
+163 HVQQKKYPGD

-185 RHLKDERL
+185 RHLRDERL

-221 EGEFLRKF
+221 KGEFLRKF
-229 LHLTSDT
+229 LHLTSDP

-271 SLNAFAEAA
+271 SLIAFAEAA

-290 RSMLIRGAQMVQALQ
+290 RSMLIRGAQMVQTLQ
-305 ARAVSF
+305 ARAVSL

-317 EAEFEQT
+317 EAEFERI

-331 ALADST
+331 AQANST
-337 LHTKEQATVTWAWH
+337 LHTKEQANVTWAWH
-351 QKCSAQAKARKE
+351 QKRSAQAKAQKE
-363 TADGRVKDLERDERL
+363 AADGRVKDLERDERL
-378 IRAARLQKEIVGIDE
+378 IRAARLQMNIAGVEEEI
-393 ELKELDALAEAERA
+393 KELDALAEAERA
-407 NLKPTKDHAEIQGA
+407 NLKPTRDHVEIQGA

-436 ALQAIDERARVRDN
+436 AFQVLDERATAREDARMA
-450 ERTSLRNQRA
+450 LRKQRA
-460 NAETEEIRYV
+460 QAEADELRQV
-470 EERSKLQAAEESYVR
+470 EARSKLQAAEESYAR

-492 DKTFRGPEET
+492 DKTFRAPDET
-502 TGEALER
+502 TAEALER
-509 LDDEAATAAAERD
+509 LDAEAATAVAERD
-522 VHRASRERCAKEARV
+522 LHRASQHRCAKEARE
-537 HRQSAAA
+537 HRQAAA
-544 EHVRA
+544 AANVRVAEAAGKARA
-549 AELSGNAQTLGEF
+549 AGEF

-569 LERLAQLPVL
+569 LERLAQLPAL
-579 LNAVESDRVNPLSAA
+579 LSAVESDRVDPLSAA
-594 LPARLREVVSDSAK
+594 LASRLREVVSESAR

-618 ELRAAKQAIEE
+618 ELHATKQAIDE

-653 AKAYNEYISRALPDA
+653 AQAYNAYISRTLPDA

-690 ELEKAKAVSW
+690 ELGKARVLAW
-700 ATRLPTRP
+700 EACRPARP
-708 VVVSAATLE
+708 VVISAATLA
-717 PAAHVAEHVVVV
+717 PATQLAERVVV
-729 PAEDDSAF
+729 PPEDDSAF
-737 NVEAAA
+737 NVEAAT
-743 KLGVSLELR
+743 KLGSNLELR
-752 VTDEDER
+752 VADENER
-759 RSAYRERHDQTLR
+759 RSAYRQRHDQTLR

-780 TKEFGDGKLGQAQ
+780 AKEFGDGKLVQAR
-793 ADKTALEEDVA
+793 ADKAVLEEDVA
-804 TAKERAESLESLALE
+804 AATERADSLESLALE
-819 LDEKAQGL
+819 CDEEAKGL
-827 EQQAQAAD
+827 EQQAQATD
-835 TRRQAAVLSSSA
+835 IRRQAAVLSSSA
-847 VRSFQ
+847 VRSFRT
-852 SEHESGHTERVRRLA
+852 EHEAGHGERVHRLA
-867 EVMQDI
+867 EVTQGI
-873 SAAQERKSAAD
+873 SAAQESKSAAD
-884 ENLERLQGEHN
+884 ERLERLQDEHD
-895 RDQRL
+895 RDQGL
-900 RVSTDHELGLAGEER
+900 RVSTAHELRLAGEER

-923 DYPAQEQ
+923 NYPAHEQ

-944 YRDAEAAYLAE
+944 YHDAEATYRARE
-955 EKDRLGLLAHK
+955 QERLGLLAHK
-966 LEDARKRRE
+966 LEDARKRRK

-988 QMADLRPFMDANHE
+988 QMADLAPFLDVNQEA
-1002 EALANV
+1002 ALASIK
-1008 ATALEAAKPEQVNA
+1008 TALEVAKPGQVTA

-1028 VNGESK
+1028 VNGESR
-1034 KWFCSNKTNVGPVVP
+1034 KWFDSNKHNLGPAEP
-1049 AHEALDLDALAAL
+1049 DREALDLDALAAL
-1062 MAEAET
+1062 MTDAEG
-1068 RVNEALE
+1068 RVVAALE
-1075 RMRTANEVANQAADR
+1075 RMRAANEAAHQAADR
-1090 ANRKRAAAEADGTVE
+1090 AHRKRVAAEADEKIE
-1105 ALLRSSMGFEDK
+1105 ALLRSSMGLADK
-1117 PDPMLIAAEI
+1117 PDPVLIAVQI
-1127 GAQVGMNLEVPDPDS
+1127 GAEVGTALEVPDPDS
-1142 LVLEADASNQVNAL
+1142 LVLETDPSNQVNAL
-1156 LKDYTGKN
+1156 LKNYMGKDR
-1164 QGVSKL
+1164 GVDKL
-1170 QTKARAAFDLV
+1170 HTKAYAAFDLL
-1181 KVAASEQAFREVDPD
+1181 KAAASDPSFREVDPD
-1196 VAQQMIANEFG
+1196 VAQQMVANEFG
-1207 AACTDAKRL
+1207 ATCTDAKRL
-1216 LEHLDDRIATTEA
+1216 LEHLDDRIATTAA
-1229 TLRSMQ
+1229 TLQSMQ
-1235 ADFDACVEEVL
+1235 ADFDAGVEEVL

-1254 TLNRVTSKDKSV
+1254 TLNRAISKDKSV
-1266 PMGAPYVGGKQV
+1266 PVGAPYVGGKQV
-1278 LKMRANFGTVPVETR
+1278 LKMQANFSTIPVETR

-1309 FPPRGTDLIADAVAR
+1309 FPPRGTDLIADAMMR

-1329 LGLQVLKMSIE
+1329 LGLRVLKMSVE

-1365 YLVINQLRAEN
+1365 YLLINQLRAEN

-1412 MDVQLIFATA
+1412 MNVQLIFATA
-1422 LQDFNALGEFQRF
+1422 LQDFNALGEFQQF

-1443 NSKTRR
+1443 NGKTRR
-1449 WHLEFANLKLNDV
+1449 WHLEFANLKLNDA

>member
-22 MTFELTDPDSGQP
+22 TTFELTDPDSGQP

-84 GAPGF
+84 GTPGF

-95 MPSRMAGG
+95 MPSRTAGG
-103 KPYRLVIGQAVAVR
+103 NPYRLVTGQAVAVR

-137 LGLADIP
+137 LGLIDIP
-144 APGLAQPTPTSM
+144 APGLAQPTPSSM

-163 HAQQKKYPGD
+163 HTQQKNYPGD

-185 RHLKDERL
+185 RHLRDERL

-229 LHLTSDT
+229 LYLTSDT

-256 PQFQKRRDELTKFRA
+256 PQFQRRRDELTQFRA

-305 ARAVSF
+305 ARAVSLH
-311 RLDHDR
+311 LDHDR

-331 ALADST
+331 ALADSAF
-337 LHTKEQATVTWAWH
+337 HTKEQATVTWAWH
-351 QKCSAQAKARKE
+351 QKRSAQAKARKE
-363 TADGRVKDLERDERL
+363 AADGRVRDLERDERL

-407 NLKPTKDHAEIQGA
+407 NLKPTKDHVEIQGA

-436 ALQAIDERARVRDN
+436 VLQMLDERATAR
-450 ERTSLRNQRA
+450 EEARTTLRKQRMQ
-460 NAETEEIRYV
+460 AEADELRQV
-470 EERSKLQAAEESYVR
+470 GERSKLQAAEDSYAR
-485 RREALEA
+485 RRQALEV
-492 DKTFRGPEET
+492 DGTFLGPDET
-502 TGEALER
+502 TAEALER
-509 LDDEAATAAAERD
+509 LNSEAATAASERD
-522 VHRASRERCAKEARV
+522 LHRASQQRCAKEARE
-537 HRQSAAA
+537 HRQITAA
-544 EHVRA
+544 ENIRA
-549 AELSGNAQTLGEF
+549 AKLVGEARTLGEF

-569 LERLAQLPVL
+569 LERLAQLPAL
-579 LNAVESDRVNPLSAA
+579 LNAAESDRVDPLSAA
-594 LPARLREVVSDSAK
+594 LPTRLREIVAESAR
-608 QVSLGDVRLA
+608 QMSLGDVRLA
-618 ELRAAKQAIEE
+618 ELRATKQAIDE
-629 TGVAGYSAD
+629 TGVAGYSID
-638 VALVVQTLLQAGVRS
+638 VAFVVETLLQAGVRS
-653 AKAYNEYISRALPDA
+653 AKAYNEYISRALPDTA
-668 SKARALVA
+668 KARALVV

-690 ELEKAKAVSW
+690 ELDKARAV
-700 ATRLPTRP
+700 ALEARRPARP
-708 VVVSAATLE
+708 VVVSVATLE
-717 PAAHVAEHVVVV
+717 PAAQPSERLVV

-743 KLGVSLELR
+743 KLGSNLELR
-752 VTDEDER
+752 VADENER
-759 RSAYRERHDQTLR
+759 RAAYRQRHDQTLK
-772 AIHELDAY
+772 AIHELDTYA
-780 TKEFGDGKLGQAQ
+780 KEFGDGKLGQAR
-793 ADKTALEEDVA
+793 AEKVTLEEDAAAA
-804 TAKERAESLESLALE
+804 TARAESLESLALG
-819 LDEKAQGL
+819 LDEKAQEL
-827 EQQAQAAD
+827 ELQAQTAD
-835 TRRQAAVLSSSA
+835 ARRQAALLSSAA
-847 VRSFQ
+847 VLTFQ
-852 SEHESGHTERVRRLA
+852 NEHEVGHAERVHRLE
-867 EVMQDI
+867 EVAQGI
-873 SAAQERKSAAD
+873 IAAQESKSAAD
-884 ENLERLQGEHN
+884 EGLERLQGEHD
-895 RDQRL
+895 RDHGL
-900 RVSTDHELGLAGEER
+900 RVSTDHELKVAGEER

-923 DYPAQEQ
+923 DYPAHEQ

-944 YRDAEAAYLAE
+944 YSDAEAAYLAE
-955 EKDRLGLLAHK
+955 ERDRLGVLAHK

-975 DKAKEFTREFKGV
+975 NKAKEFTREFKGV
-988 QMADLRPFMDANHE
+988 QMADLVPFLNMNHE

-1008 ATALEAAKPEQVNA
+1008 ETALEEAKPAQVNS

-1034 KWFCSNKTNVGPVVP
+1034 KWFDSNKTDLGPAVP
-1049 AHEALDLDALAAL
+1049 AHEALNLDALSAL
-1062 MAEAET
+1062 MAEAEN
-1068 RVNEALE
+1068 RVNAALE
-1075 RMRTANEVANQAADR
+1075 RMRVANDAANQAVDR
-1090 ANRKRAAAEADGTVE
+1090 ANRKRAAAEADGKIE
-1105 ALLRSSMGFEDK
+1105 ALLRSSMGFEDR

-1127 GAQVGMNLEVPDPDS
+1127 GAQVGMTLDVPDPDS

-1164 QGVSKL
+1164 QGVSNL
-1170 QTKARAAFDLV
+1170 QTKARATFDLV
-1181 KVAASEQAFREVDPD
+1181 KAAASEQSFREVDPD
-1196 VAQQMIANEFG
+1196 VAQQMVANEFG

-1229 TLRSMQ
+1229 TLQSMQ

-1254 TLNRVTSKDKSV
+1254 TLNRATSKDKSV
-1266 PMGAPYVGGKQV
+1266 PVGAPYVGGKQV

-1462 PEELTA
+1462 PEEFTA

>member
-65 FLKHIQSKHNTFS
+65 FLKHVQSKHNTFS

-84 GAPGF
+84 GMPGF
-89 IIVEWL
+89 IVVEWL
-95 MPSRMAGG
+95 MPSRTAGG
-103 KPYRLVIGQAVAVR
+103 KPSRLVTGQAVAVR

-137 LGLADIP
+137 LGLTDIP
-144 APGLAQPTPTSM
+144 APGLAQPAPTSM

-163 HAQQKKYPGD
+163 HTQQKKYPGD

-221 EGEFLRKF
+221 EAEFLRKF
-229 LHLTSDT
+229 LHLSSDA

-256 PQFQKRRDELTKFRA
+256 PQFQKRRDELTKFRG

-305 ARAVSF
+305 ARAAS
-311 RLDHDR
+311 LHLEHDR
-317 EAEFEQT
+317 EAAFAEA
-324 QRQLASA
+324 QRKLAASA
-331 ALADST
+331 LAESAL
-337 LHTKEQATVTWAWH
+337 HKKEQATVTWAWH
-351 QKCSAQAKARKE
+351 QKRIAQAKAIKE
-363 TADGRVKDLERDERL
+363 AADGQVKNLERDERL
-378 IRAARLQKEIVGIDE
+378 IRAARLQKELVGVDE
-393 ELKELDALAEAERA
+393 ELKELEALAEAERA

-421 LLRRALFNEEQRLKA
+421 RLRRALFNEEQRLKA
-436 ALQAIDERARVRDN
+436 ALQALDERATARET
-450 ERTSLRNQRA
+450 ERGTFRTQRTK
-460 NAETEEIRYV
+460 AETEELRHV
-470 EERSKLQAAEESYVR
+470 EERSRLQAAEESYVR
-485 RREALEA
+485 RRHALEA
-492 DKTFRGPEET
+492 DKTLKGPDET
-502 TGEALER
+502 TTEALER
-509 LDDEAATAAAERD
+509 LDAEAANAAAERD
-522 VHRASRERCAKEARV
+522 LHRASQQRCTKEARE
-537 HRQSAAA
+537 HRQTAAA
-544 EHVRA
+544 ENVRA
-549 AELSGNAQTLGEF
+549 AELSGKAQMLGQF

-569 LERLAQLPVL
+569 LERLAQLPAL
-579 LNAVESDRVNPLSAA
+579 LNAVESDRVDPLSAA
-594 LPARLREVVSDSAK
+594 LPTRLREVVSESAK

-618 ELRAAKQAIEE
+618 ELRGTKQAIEE

-690 ELEKAKAVSW
+690 ELDKVRGISW
-700 ATRLPTRP
+700 EARRPTRP
-708 VVVSAATLE
+708 VLVSAATLE
-717 PAAHVAEHVVVV
+717 PAAQIAERMVV

-743 KLGVSLELR
+743 NLGANLEFR
-752 VTDEDER
+752 AAEEDER
-759 RSAYRERHDQTLR
+759 RSAYRERHDQTLK
-772 AIHELDAY
+772 AIHELDTYA
-780 TKEFGDGKLGQAQ
+780 KEFGDGKLGEAR
-793 ADKTALEEDVA
+793 ANKVALEEDVA
-804 TAKERAESLESLALE
+804 TATGRAESLESLAAE

-827 EQQAQAAD
+827 EQLALTADKRREAA
-835 TRRQAAVLSSSA
+835 AISASA
-847 VRSFQ
+847 VRAFQ
-852 SEHESGHTERVRRLA
+852 TEHEAGHAERVRRLA
-867 EVMQDI
+867 EAAQGI
-873 SAAQERKSAAD
+873 TAAQERKSAAD
-884 ENLERLQGEHN
+884 ENLERLQGEHD
-895 RDQRL
+895 RDHGL
-900 RVSTDHELGLAGEER
+900 RVNTDHELRLAGEER
-915 AGVAHYDK
+915 AGIAHYDK

-944 YRDAEAAYLAE
+944 YRDAEVAYLAE
-955 EKDRLGLLAHK
+955 EKERLGLLAHK

-988 QMADLRPFMDANHE
+988 QMADLAPFLNVNHE

-1008 ATALEAAKPEQVNA
+1008 KAALEAAKPEQVNA

-1028 VNGESK
+1028 VDGESK
-1034 KWFCSNKTNVGPVVP
+1034 KWFNSNKTNLGPAVP
-1049 AHEALDLDALAAL
+1049 AHEGLHLDALAAH
-1062 MAEAET
+1062 MAEAEN
-1068 RVNEALE
+1068 RVNEALD
-1075 RMRTANEVANQAADR
+1075 RMRAANDAANQAADR
-1090 ANRKRAAAEADGTVE
+1090 ANRKSDAAEADSKVE
-1105 ALLRSSMGFEDK
+1105 ALLRSSMGFDDK
-1117 PDPMLIAAEI
+1117 PDPVLIAAEI
-1127 GAQVGMNLEVPDPDS
+1127 GAQVGMTLEVPDPDS
-1142 LVLEADASNQVNAL
+1142 LLLDADASSQVNAL

-1164 QGVSKL
+1164 QGVTRL
-1170 QTKARAAFDLV
+1170 QTKARTTFDAV
-1181 KVAASEQAFREVDPD
+1181 KAAASEPSFREVDPD
-1196 VAQQMIANEFG
+1196 VAQQMLANEFG

-1229 TLRSMQ
+1229 TLKSMQ

-1254 TLNRVTSKDKSV
+1254 TLNRATSKDKSV
-1266 PMGAPYVGGKQV
+1266 PVGAPYVGGKQV
-1278 LKMRANFGTVPVETR
+1278 LKMRANFSTVPVETR

-1298 AYLDTLVDTNV
+1298 TYLDTLADTNV

-1400 AMWRAQRLLAEA
+1400 AMWRAQRLLAEG
-1412 MDVQLIFATA
+1412 MNVQLIFATA

>member
-35 TDTLINLE
+35 IDTLINLE

-89 IIVEWL
+89 VIVEWL
-95 MPSRMAGG
+95 MPSRTAGG
-103 KPYRLVIGQAVAVR
+103 KPYRLVTGQAVAVR

-137 LGLADIP
+137 LGLVDIP
-144 APGLAQPTPTSM
+144 APGLAQPTPSSM

-173 VFISHNRQAEWQ
+173 VFICHNRQAEWQ

-280 QLYLETLAAQ
+280 HLYLETLAAQ
-290 RSMLIRGAQMVQALQ
+290 RSMLIRGAQMVLALQ
-305 ARAVSF
+305 ARAVSLC
-311 RLDHDR
+311 LDHDR
-317 EAEFEQT
+317 EVEFERT
-324 QRQLASA
+324 QRGLASV
-331 ALADST
+331 ALGDST
-337 LHTKEQATVTWAWH
+337 SCIREQATLAWAWH
-351 QKCSAQAKARKE
+351 QKRSALAKARKE
-363 TADGRVKDLERDERL
+363 AADGQVKHLERDERF
-378 IRAARLQKEIVGIDE
+378 IRAARLQKDIVGVDE
-393 ELKELDALAEAERA
+393 ELKELDALAEAERS
-407 NLKPTKDHAEIQGA
+407 NLEPTKDHVEIQGA
-421 LLRRALFNEEQRLKA
+421 LLRRALFNEEQRLKV
-436 ALQAIDERARVRDN
+436 ALQVLDERATAREE
-450 ERTSLRNQRA
+450 ERTALRKQRTQ
-460 NAETEEIRYV
+460 AEADELCQV
-470 EERSKLQAAEESYVR
+470 GERSKLQAAEESYTR
-485 RREALEA
+485 RRQALEV
-492 DKTFRGPEET
+492 DRTFLEPDET
-502 TGEALER
+502 TAKALER
-509 LDDEAATAAAERD
+509 LNIEAATAASERD
-522 VHRASRERCAKEARV
+522 LHRASQQRCAREARE
-537 HRQSAAA
+537 HRQAAAA
-544 EHVRA
+544 ENVRA
-549 AELSGNAQTLGEF
+549 AGLASKARALGEF

-569 LERLAQLPVL
+569 IERLAQLPAL
-579 LNAVESDRVNPLSAA
+579 LNAVESDRVDPLSAA
-594 LPARLREVVSDSAK
+594 LPARLREVVSESAR
-608 QVSLGDVRLA
+608 QTSLGDVRLA
-618 ELRAAKQAIEE
+618 ELRATKQAIDE
-629 TGVAGYSAD
+629 TGVAGYSID
-638 VALVVQTLLQAGVRS
+638 VALVVETLLQAGVRS

-668 SKARALVA
+668 SEARALVA
-676 SDPAR
+676 GDPAR

-690 ELEKAKAVSW
+690 ELDKAKAVSW
-700 ATRLPTRP
+700 EARRPTRP

-717 PAAHVAEHVVVV
+717 PAEQLAQRVVV
-729 PAEDDSAF
+729 PAADDSAF

-743 KLGVSLELR
+743 KLGLNLELR
-752 VTDEDER
+752 VADEDKR
-759 RSAYRERHDQTLR
+759 RSAYRERHDQTLK
-772 AIHELDAY
+772 AVHELDTY
-780 TKEFGDGKLGQAQ
+780 VKEFGDGKLGQAR
-793 ADKTALEEDVA
+793 ADKVALEEDVA
-804 TAKERAESLESLALE
+804 TATARAESLESLGLE
-819 LDEKAQGL
+819 LDEAAQGL
-827 EQQAQAAD
+827 DLRVQAAEA
-835 TRRQAAVLSSSA
+835 RRQAALLSSAA
-847 VRSFQ
+847 VGTFH
-852 SEHESGHTERVRRLA
+852 SEHEAGHAERVRRLA
-867 EVMQDI
+867 DLAQGI
-873 SAAQERKSAAD
+873 TTAQERKSAAD
-884 ENLERLQGEHN
+884 EGLERLQGEH
-895 RDQRL
+895 DHGQGL
-900 RVSTDHELGLAGEER
+900 RVSTDHELKLAGEER
-915 AGVAHYDK
+915 ASVAHYDR
-923 DYPAQEQ
+923 DYPAHEQ
-930 LLQNPRPVETLRRI
+930 LLQNPRPLDTLRRI

-955 EKDRLGLLAHK
+955 EKERLGLLAHK
-966 LEDARKRRE
+966 LDDARKRRG
-975 DKAKEFTREFKGV
+975 DKAREFTREFKGV
-988 QMADLRPFMDANHE
+988 QMADLRPFLDVDHE
-1002 EALANV
+1002 EALASI
-1008 ATALEAAKPEQVNA
+1008 ATALEEAKPEQVNA

-1034 KWFCSNKTNVGPVVP
+1034 KWFDLNKTNLGPAIP

-1062 MAEAET
+1062 MAEAEN
-1068 RVNEALE
+1068 RVTAALE
-1075 RMRTANEVANQAADR
+1075 RMRAANEAANQAAER
-1090 ANRKRAAAEADGTVE
+1090 ASRKHAAAEADGKLE
-1105 ALLRSSMGFEDK
+1105 ALLRSSVGFEDK
-1117 PDPMLIAAEI
+1117 PDPILIAAEI
-1127 GAQVGMNLEVPDPDS
+1127 GAQVGMALEVPDPNS
-1142 LVLEADASNQVNAL
+1142 LVLEADASNRVNAL

-1164 QGVSKL
+1164 QSVGKL
-1170 QTKARAAFDLV
+1170 QSKARTAFDLV
-1181 KVAASEQAFREVDPD
+1181 KATASEPSFSEVDPD
-1196 VAQQMIANEFG
+1196 VAQQMVANEFG

-1235 ADFDACVEEVL
+1235 ADFDTCVEEVL

-1254 TLNRVTSKDKSV
+1254 TLNRATSKDKSV
-1266 PMGAPYVGGKQV
+1266 PVGAPYVGGKQV
-1278 LKMRANFGTVPVETR
+1278 LKMRANFGSVPVETR

-1298 AYLDTLVDTNV
+1298 VYLDTLVDTNV

-1400 AMWRAQRLLAEA
+1400 SMWRAQRLLAEA
-1412 MDVQLIFATA
+1412 MNVQLIFATA

-1449 WHLEFANLKLNDV
+1449 WHLEFANLKLNNV
-1462 PEELTA
+1462 PEELV

>member
-8 HLGNCGYRTAWYEG
+8 HLGNCGYRTAWYDG
-22 MTFELTDPDSGQP
+22 MIFELTDPDSDQP

-51 IGLVFSCFETAQER
+51 IGLVFSCFETAQEK

-95 MPSRMAGG
+95 MPSRTAGG
-103 KPYRLVIGQAVAVR
+103 DPYRLVTGQAVAVR

-137 LGLADIP
+137 LGLVDIP
-144 APGLAQPTPTSM
+144 APGLAQPAPTSM

-193 IDLDML
+193 IDLAML

-236 TKADEAR
+236 PKADEAR

-271 SLNAFAEAA
+271 SLNAFAELAH
-280 QLYLETLAAQ
+280 LYIETLAAQ

-305 ARAVSF
+305 DRALSL

-317 EAEFEQT
+317 EVEFEQT
-324 QRQLASA
+324 QRRLASA
-331 ALADST
+331 AFADST
-337 LHTKEQATVTWAWH
+337 SYTKEQATVTWAWH
-351 QKCSAQAKARKE
+351 QKRSALAKVRKE
-363 TADGRVKDLERDERL
+363 AADGRVKDLERDERL
-378 IRAARLQKEIVGIDE
+378 IRAARLQKEIIGIDE

-407 NLKPTKDHAEIQGA
+407 NLKPTKDHVEIQGA

-436 ALQAIDERARVRDN
+436 ALQVLDEQATAREE
-450 ERTSLRNQRA
+450 ERTALRKQRA
-460 NAETEEIRYV
+460 QAEADEIRQV
-470 EERSKLQAAEESYVR
+470 KEHSKLQAAEESYTR
-485 RREALEA
+485 RKQALEA
-492 DKTFRGPEET
+492 DGTFLGPDEET
-502 TGEALER
+502 AEALER
-509 LDDEAATAAAERD
+509 LNAAAETAASERD
-522 VHRASRERCAKEARV
+522 LHRASQQRCAKEARE
-537 HRQSAAA
+537 HRQAATA
-544 EHVRA
+544 ANIRA
-549 AELSGNAQTLGEF
+549 VELASKAWTLGEF

-569 LERLAQLPVL
+569 LERLAQLPAL
-579 LNAVESDRVNPLSAA
+579 LNAVESERVDPLSAA
-594 LPARLREVVSDSAK
+594 LPACLCEVVSESAK
-608 QVSLGDVRLA
+608 QVSLRDIRLA
-618 ELRAAKQAIEE
+618 ELRATKQAIDE
-629 TGVAGYSAD
+629 TGVAGYSID
-638 VALVVQTLLQAGVRS
+638 VALVVETLLRAGVRS
-653 AKAYNEYISRALPDA
+653 ARAYNEYISRALPDA
-668 SKARALVA
+668 SEARSLVA
-676 SDPAR
+676 SNPAR

-690 ELEKAKAVSW
+690 ELDKARAISW
-700 ATRLPTRP
+700 EAWRPTRP

-717 PAAHVAEHVVVV
+717 PVAQLAEHLVV
-729 PAEDDSAF
+729 PTEDDSAF
-737 NVEAAA
+737 NIEAAA
-743 KLGVSLELR
+743 KLGSNLELR
-752 VTDEDER
+752 TSNESEH
-759 RSAYRERHDQTLR
+759 RSAYRERHDQTLK
-772 AIHELDAY
+772 AIHELDMYA
-780 TKEFGDGKLGQAQ
+780 KEFGDGKLGRAR
-793 ADKTALEEDVA
+793 ADKAAFEEDA
-804 TAKERAESLESLALE
+804 AAAKARAEFLESLALE
-819 LDEKAQGL
+819 LDEKAQEL
-827 EQQAQAAD
+827 EPQAQAAD
-835 TRRQAAVLSSSA
+835 ARRQAALLSSA
-847 VRSFQ
+847 AICAFQ
-852 SEHESGHTERVRRLA
+852 SEHEAGHEERIRRLA
-867 EVMQDI
+867 DLARGI
-873 SAAQERKSAAD
+873 TTAQERKSAAD
-884 ENLERLQGEHN
+884 EGLARLQDEHD
-895 RDQRL
+895 RDQGL
-900 RVSTDHELGLAGEER
+900 RVSTDHELKLAGEER

-923 DYPAQEQ
+923 GYPAHEQ

-944 YRDAEAAYLAE
+944 YRDAEATYLVE
-955 EKDRLGLLAHK
+955 EKERLGLLAHK

-988 QMADLRPFMDANHE
+988 QMADLAPFLDVNYE
-1002 EALANV
+1002 EALTNV
-1008 ATALEAAKPEQVNA
+1008 ASTLEVAKPEQVSA
-1022 ASNLQV
+1022 ASNLQILS
-1028 VNGESK
+1028 GESK
-1034 KWFCSNKTNVGPVVP
+1034 KWFDSNKTNLGPEVP
-1049 AHEALDLDALAAL
+1049 AHETLDLDSLANL
-1062 MAEAET
+1062 MAEAENH
-1068 RVNEALE
+1068 VNAALE
-1075 RMRTANEVANQAADR
+1075 RMRTANDAASQAADR
-1090 ANRKRAAAEADGTVE
+1090 ASRKRTAAEADEKVE
-1105 ALLRSSMGFEDK
+1105 ALLRSSMGFQDK
-1117 PDPMLIAAEI
+1117 PDPVLIAAEI
-1127 GAQVGMNLEVPDPDS
+1127 SAQVGMPLEVPDSGS
-1142 LVLEADASNQVNAL
+1142 LVLEADASNQINAL
-1156 LKDYTGKN
+1156 LKEYMGKN
-1164 QGVSKL
+1164 QGVNKL
-1170 QTKARAAFDLV
+1170 QMKAHATFDLV
-1181 KVAASEQAFREVDPD
+1181 KAAASEQSFREIDPD

-1254 TLNRVTSKDKSV
+1254 TLNRATSKDKSV

-1345 VPVERVSNSGGEGV
+1345 VPIERVSNSGGEGV

-1412 MDVQLIFATA
+1412 MNVQLIFATA

-1449 WHLEFANLKLNDV
+1449 WHLELANLKLNDA
-1462 PEELTA
+1462 PRS

>member
-8 HLGNCGYRTAWYEG
+8 YLGNCGYRTAWYEG

-84 GAPGF
+84 GVPGF

-103 KPYRLVIGQAVAVR
+103 KPYRLVTGQAVAVR

-137 LGLADIP
+137 LGLVDIP
-144 APGLAQPTPTSM
+144 APGLAQPTSSSM

-163 HAQQKKYPGD
+163 HAQQKKYSGD

-229 LHLTSDT
+229 LNLTSDA

-271 SLNAFAEAA
+271 SLNTFAESAH
-280 QLYLETLAAQ
+280 LYLETLAAQ
-290 RSMLIRGAQMVQALQ
+290 RSMLVRGAQMVQALQ
-305 ARAVSF
+305 ARAVSLC
-311 RLDHDR
+311 LDHDR
-317 EAEFEQT
+317 EVKFEQT
-324 QRQLASA
+324 QRGLASA
-331 ALADST
+331 ALADSKSY
-337 LHTKEQATVTWAWH
+337 TKEHATVTWAWH
-351 QKCSAQAKARKE
+351 QKRSAQAKARKE
-363 TADGRVKDLERDERL
+363 AADGQVKNLERDERL
-378 IRAARLQKEIVGIDE
+378 IRAARLQKEIVGVDE

-407 NLKPTKDHAEIQGA
+407 NLKPTKDHVEIQGA
-421 LLRRALFNEEQRLKA
+421 LLRRALFNEEQRLKV
-436 ALQAIDERARVRDN
+436 ALQLLNERATAREE
-450 ERTSLRNQRA
+450 ERTTLRKQRTQ
-460 NAETEEIRYV
+460 AEADELRQV
-470 EERSKLQAAEESYVR
+470 GERSKLQAAEESYTR
-485 RREALEA
+485 RRQALEA
-492 DKTFRGPEET
+492 DGAFLGPDET
-502 TGEALER
+502 TAEALER
-509 LDDEAATAAAERD
+509 LNTNAATAASERD
-522 VHRASRERCAKEARV
+522 LHRASQQRCAKEARE
-537 HRQSAAA
+537 HRQSSAA
-544 EHVRA
+544 ENVRA
-549 AELSGNAQTLGEF
+549 AESAAKALALGEF

-569 LERLAQLPVL
+569 LERLAQLPAL
-579 LNAVESDRVNPLSAA
+579 LNAVESDRVDPLSTA
-594 LPARLREVVSDSAK
+594 LPARLREVVSESAR
-608 QVSLGDVRLA
+608 QVSVGDVRLA
-618 ELRAAKQAIEE
+618 ELRATKQAIDE
-629 TGVAGYSAD
+629 TGVAGYSID
-638 VALVVQTLLQAGVRS
+638 VALVVETLLQAGVRS

-668 SKARALVA
+668 SKAQALVA

-690 ELEKAKAVSW
+690 ELDKARAISW
-700 ATRLPTRP
+700 EARRPTRP
-708 VVVSAATLE
+708 VVISATTLE
-717 PAAHVAEHVVVV
+717 PAAQLAERLVV
-729 PAEDDSAF
+729 PAEDDSAY

-743 KLGVSLELR
+743 KLGSNLEIRVS
-752 VTDEDER
+752 DENER
-759 RSAYRERHDQTLR
+759 RSAYQERHDQTLK
-772 AIHELDAY
+772 AIHELDTYA
-780 TKEFGDGKLGQAQ
+780 KEFGDGKLGRAR
-793 ADKTALEEDVA
+793 ADKVALEEDAAAA
-804 TAKERAESLESLALE
+804 TARAESLESLSLE

-827 EQQAQAAD
+827 ELQAQAAD
-835 TRRQAAVLSSSA
+835 ARRQAALLSSEA
-847 VRSFQ
+847 VRTFQ
-852 SEHESGHTERVRRLA
+852 NEHEAGHAERVHRLA
-867 EVMQDI
+867 DIAQGI
-873 SAAQERKSAAD
+873 SAAQESKSAAD
-884 ENLERLQGEHN
+884 QGLERLQREHD
-895 RDQRL
+895 RDHGL
-900 RVSTDHELGLAGEER
+900 RVSTDHELKIAGEER

-923 DYPAQEQ
+923 DYPAHEQ
-930 LLQNPRPVETLRRI
+930 LLQSPRPVETLRRI
-944 YRDAEAAYLAE
+944 YSDAEAAYLVE
-955 EKDRLGLLAHK
+955 ERERLGLLAHK

-975 DKAKEFTREFKGV
+975 DKAKEFTREYKGV
-988 QMADLRPFMDANHE
+988 QMADLAAFLNVNHE
-1002 EALANV
+1002 DALADV
-1008 ATALEAAKPEQVNA
+1008 ETALEAAKPEQVSA

-1028 VNGESK
+1028 VNGESR
-1034 KWFCSNKTNVGPVVP
+1034 KWLDSNKTNLGPAVP

-1062 MAEAET
+1062 MAEAEN
-1068 RVNEALE
+1068 RVNAALE
-1075 RMRTANEVANQAADR
+1075 RMRAANEAANQAADR
-1090 ANRKRAAAEADGTVE
+1090 ANRKRTAAEADGKVE

-1117 PDPMLIAAEI
+1117 PDPVLIAAEI
-1127 GAQVGMNLEVPDPDS
+1127 GAQVGMTLEVPDPDS

-1181 KVAASEQAFREVDPD
+1181 KTVASEQSFREVDPD
-1196 VAQQMIANEFG
+1196 VAQQMVANEFG

-1254 TLNRVTSKDKSV
+1254 TLNRATSKDKSV
-1266 PMGAPYVGGKQV
+1266 PVGAPYVGGKQV
-1278 LKMRANFGTVPVETR
+1278 LNMRANFGSVPVETR

-1309 FPPRGTDLIADAVAR
+1309 FPPRGTDFIADAVAR

-1376 HAQVHR
+1376 HAQVYR

-1400 AMWRAQRLLAEA
+1400 TMWRAQRLLAEA
-1412 MDVQLIFATA
+1412 MNVQLIFATA

-1449 WHLEFANLKLNDV
+1449 WHLEFANLKLNNV
-1462 PEELTA
+1462 PEELA

>member
-22 MTFELTDPDSGQP
+22 TTFELTDPDSGQP

-84 GAPGF
+84 GTPGF

-95 MPSRMAGG
+95 MPSRTAGG
-103 KPYRLVIGQAVAVR
+103 NPYRLVTGQAVAVR

-137 LGLADIP
+137 LGLIDIP
-144 APGLAQPTPTSM
+144 APGLAQPTPSSM

-163 HAQQKKYPGD
+163 HTQQKNYPGD

-185 RHLKDERL
+185 RHLRDERL

-229 LHLTSDT
+229 LYLTSDT

-256 PQFQKRRDELTKFRA
+256 PQFQRRRDELTQFRA

-305 ARAVSF
+305 ARAVSLH
-311 RLDHDR
+311 LDHDR

-331 ALADST
+331 ALADSAF
-337 LHTKEQATVTWAWH
+337 HTKEQATVTWAWH
-351 QKCSAQAKARKE
+351 QKRSAQAKARKE
-363 TADGRVKDLERDERL
+363 AADGRVRDLERDERL

-407 NLKPTKDHAEIQGA
+407 NLKPTKDHVEIQGA

-436 ALQAIDERARVRDN
+436 VLQMLDERATAR
-450 ERTSLRNQRA
+450 EEARTTLRKQRMQ
-460 NAETEEIRYV
+460 AESDELRQV
-470 EERSKLQAAEESYVR
+470 GERSKLQAAEDSYAR
-485 RREALEA
+485 RRQALEV
-492 DKTFRGPEET
+492 DGTFLGPDET
-502 TGEALER
+502 TAEALER
-509 LDDEAATAAAERD
+509 LNSEAATAASERD
-522 VHRASRERCAKEARV
+522 LHRASQQRCAKEARE
-537 HRQSAAA
+537 HRQITAA
-544 EHVRA
+544 ENIRA
-549 AELSGNAQTLGEF
+549 AKLVGEARTLGEF

-569 LERLAQLPVL
+569 LERLAQLPAL
-579 LNAVESDRVNPLSAA
+579 LNAAESDRVDPLSAA
-594 LPARLREVVSDSAK
+594 LPTRLREIVAESAR
-608 QVSLGDVRLA
+608 QMSLGDVRLA
-618 ELRAAKQAIEE
+618 ELRATKQAIDE
-629 TGVAGYSAD
+629 TGVAGYSID
-638 VALVVQTLLQAGVRS
+638 VAFVVETLLQAGVRS
-653 AKAYNEYISRALPDA
+653 AKAYNEYISRALPDTA
-668 SKARALVA
+668 KARALVV

-690 ELEKAKAVSW
+690 ELDKARAVAW
-700 ATRLPTRP
+700 EARRPARP
-708 VVVSAATLE
+708 VVVSVATLE
-717 PAAHVAEHVVVV
+717 PAAQPSERLVV

-743 KLGVSLELR
+743 KLGSNLELR
-752 VTDEDER
+752 VADENER
-759 RSAYRERHDQTLR
+759 RAAYRQRHDQTLK
-772 AIHELDAY
+772 AIHELDTYA
-780 TKEFGDGKLGQAQ
+780 KEFGDGKLGQAR
-793 ADKTALEEDVA
+793 AEKVTLEEDAAAA
-804 TAKERAESLESLALE
+804 TARAESLESLALG
-819 LDEKAQGL
+819 LDEKAQEL
-827 EQQAQAAD
+827 ELQAQTAD
-835 TRRQAAVLSSSA
+835 ARRQAALLSSAA
-847 VRSFQ
+847 VLTFQ
-852 SEHESGHTERVRRLA
+852 NEHEVGHAERVHRLEEIA
-867 EVMQDI
+867 QGI
-873 SAAQERKSAAD
+873 IAAQESKSAAD
-884 ENLERLQGEHN
+884 EGLERLQGEHD
-895 RDQRL
+895 RDHGL
-900 RVSTDHELGLAGEER
+900 RVSTDHELKVAGEER

-923 DYPAQEQ
+923 DYPAHEQ

-944 YRDAEAAYLAE
+944 YSDAEAAYLAE
-955 EKDRLGLLAHK
+955 ERDRLGVLAHK

-975 DKAKEFTREFKGV
+975 NKAKEFTREFKGV
-988 QMADLRPFMDANHE
+988 QMADLVPFLNMNHE

-1008 ATALEAAKPEQVNA
+1008 ETALEEAKPAQVNS

-1034 KWFCSNKTNVGPVVP
+1034 KWFDSNKTDLGPAVP
-1049 AHEALDLDALAAL
+1049 AHEALNLDALSAL
-1062 MAEAET
+1062 MAEAEN
-1068 RVNEALE
+1068 RVNAALE
-1075 RMRTANEVANQAADR
+1075 RMRVANDAANQAVDR
-1090 ANRKRAAAEADGTVE
+1090 ANRKRAAAEADGKIE
-1105 ALLRSSMGFEDK
+1105 ALLRSSMGFEDR

-1127 GAQVGMNLEVPDPDS
+1127 GAQVGMTLDVPDPDS

-1164 QGVSKL
+1164 QGVSNL
-1170 QTKARAAFDLV
+1170 QTKARATFDLV
-1181 KVAASEQAFREVDPD
+1181 KAAASEQSFREVDPD
-1196 VAQQMIANEFG
+1196 VAQQMVANEFG

-1229 TLRSMQ
+1229 TLQSMQ

-1254 TLNRVTSKDKSV
+1254 TLNRATSKDKSV
-1266 PMGAPYVGGKQV
+1266 PVGAPYVGGKQV

-1462 PEELTA
+1462 PEEFTA

>member
-22 MTFELTDPDSGQP
+22 MTFEVTDPDSGQP

-95 MPSRMAGG
+95 LPSRTAGG
-103 KPYRLVIGQAVAVR
+103 KPYRLVTGQAVAVR

-130 SFEEHAD
+130 SFEERAD

-144 APGLAQPTPTSM
+144 APGLAQPTPSSM
-156 QEFSRWL
+156 PEFSRWL

-271 SLNAFAEAA
+271 SLKAFAEAA
-280 QLYLETLAAQ
+280 HLYLEMLAAQ

-305 ARAVSF
+305 ARTVSLC
-311 RLDHDR
+311 LDHDR
-317 EAEFEQT
+317 EMEFAQT
-324 QRQLASA
+324 QRGLASA
-331 ALADST
+331 ALADSMSC
-337 LHTKEQATVTWAWH
+337 TKELATVTWAWH
-351 QKCSAQAKARKE
+351 QKRIALAKARKE
-363 TADGRVKDLERDERL
+363 AADGQVKHLERDERFV
-378 IRAARLQKEIVGIDE
+378 RAARLQKEIVGVDE
-393 ELKELDALAEAERA
+393 ELKELDALTEAERA
-407 NLKPTKDHAEIQGA
+407 NLKPTKDHVEIQGA
-421 LLRRALFNEEQRLKA
+421 LLRRALFDEEQRLKIT
-436 ALQAIDERARVRDN
+436 LQLLDEQATAREE
-450 ERTSLRNQRA
+450 ERTALRKQRA
-460 NAETEEIRYV
+460 QAEADELRQV
-470 EERSKLQAAEESYVR
+470 GERSKLQAAEESYTR
-485 RREALEA
+485 RRQTLEV
-492 DKTFRGPEET
+492 DGTFLGPDET
-502 TGEALER
+502 TAESLER
-509 LDDEAATAAAERD
+509 LNAEAATAASERD
-522 VHRASRERCAKEARV
+522 LHRATQQRCAKEARE
-537 HRQSAAA
+537 HRLVAAA
-544 EHVRA
+544 ENVRA
-549 AELSGNAQTLGEF
+549 AELTGRARALGEF

-569 LERLAQLPVL
+569 LERLAQLPAL
-579 LNAVESDRVNPLSAA
+579 LNAVESDRVDPLSAA
-594 LPARLREVVSDSAK
+594 LPARLREVVSESARH
-608 QVSLGDVRLA
+608 VSLGDVRLA
-618 ELRAAKQAIEE
+618 ELRATKQAIDE
-629 TGVAGYSAD
+629 TGVAGYSID
-638 VALVVQTLLQAGVRS
+638 VALVVETLLQAGVRS
-653 AKAYNEYISRALPDA
+653 AKAYNEYISRALPDV
-668 SKARALVA
+668 SQARALVS

-681 FLGVSVAST
+681 FLGVCVAST
-690 ELEKAKAVSW
+690 ELGKAKAISW
-700 ATRLPTRP
+700 EARRPTRP
-708 VVVSAATLE
+708 VVMSATTLE
-717 PAAHVAEHVVVV
+717 PAAQLAERLVV

-743 KLGVSLELR
+743 KLRSNLEIRVS
-752 VTDEDER
+752 DENER
-759 RSAYRERHDQTLR
+759 RCAYRERHDQTLK
-772 AIHELDAY
+772 AIHELDTYA
-780 TKEFGDGKLGQAQ
+780 KEFGDGKLGRTR
-793 ADKTALEEDVA
+793 ADKVALEEDAAAA
-804 TAKERAESLESLALE
+804 TARAESLESLSLE

-827 EQQAQAAD
+827 ELQAQASDA
-835 TRRQAAVLSSSA
+835 RRQAALLSSAA
-847 VRSFQ
+847 VRTFQ
-852 SEHESGHTERVRRLA
+852 SEHEAGHAERVRRLA
-867 EVMQDI
+867 EVAQDI
-873 SAAQERKSAAD
+873 TAAQERKSAAD
-884 ENLERLQGEHN
+884 GGLERLQDEHD
-895 RDQRL
+895 RDQGL
-900 RVSTDHELGLAGEER
+900 RVSTDHTLKLAGDER

-923 DYPAQEQ
+923 DYPAHEQ

-955 EKDRLGLLAHK
+955 EKERLGLLAHK

-975 DKAKEFTREFKGV
+975 DKAKEFTREYKGV
-988 QMADLRPFMDANHE
+988 QTADLAPFLDINHE
-1002 EALANV
+1002 EALVNV
-1008 ATALEAAKPEQVNA
+1008 ASALEAAKPEQVTA

-1028 VNGESK
+1028 VTNESR
-1034 KWFCSNKTNVGPVVP
+1034 KWFDQNKTNLGPTVS

-1062 MAEAET
+1062 MAKAEE
-1068 RVNEALE
+1068 RVTAALE
-1075 RMRTANEVANQAADR
+1075 RMRAANEAANQAADR
-1090 ANRKRAAAEADGTVE
+1090 ASRKRAAAQADGKVE

-1117 PDPMLIAAEI
+1117 PDPVLIAAEI
-1127 GAQVGMNLEVPDPDS
+1127 GAQVGMTLEVPDPDS

-1156 LKDYTGKN
+1156 LKDYMGRN

-1170 QTKARAAFDLV
+1170 QSKARAAFDLI
-1181 KVAASEQAFREVDPD
+1181 KVAASEPSFSGVDPD
-1196 VAQQMIANEFG
+1196 VAQQMVANEFS

-1246 AVVRSAIT
+1246 AVVRSAIA
-1254 TLNRVTSKDKSV
+1254 TLNRATSKDKSV
-1266 PMGAPYVGGKQV
+1266 PVGAPYVGGKQV
-1278 LKMRANFGTVPVETR
+1278 LKMRANFGSVPVETR

-1412 MDVQLIFATA
+1412 MNVQLIFATA

-1435 IRLRRAGQ
+1435 VRLRRAGQ

-1449 WHLEFANLKLNDV
+1449 WHLEFANLTLNNV
-1462 PEELTA
+1462 P